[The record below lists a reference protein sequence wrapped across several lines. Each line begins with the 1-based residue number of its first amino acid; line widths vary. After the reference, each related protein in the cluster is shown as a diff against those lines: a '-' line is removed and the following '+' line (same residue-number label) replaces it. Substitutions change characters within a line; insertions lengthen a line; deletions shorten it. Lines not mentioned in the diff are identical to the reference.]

1 MRRPLNPREKLKIDP
16 SRIQRILLIRL
27 RRIGDV
33 VMTTP
38 AITTIREGFP
48 SAKVT
53 YVIDDPY
60 RELVEGHPALDR
72 IIILPEKLGVREF
85 LDHIRRIRQDNYDV
99 VIDFH
104 GGPRAW
110 LLTLF
115 SGARLKVGYKIKHK
129 SFIYDITLPREP
141 EKGYFHSVENHINLV
156 KALGLNPLSSPPMS
170 LPPSK
175 KSELDKIQRVLQENA
190 LENTKII
197 VLHIS
202 AGNAFRDW
210 GTERLVRLIGL
221 LSQTSRV
228 RIILVGS
235 SEDLQAEQE
244 ITEACEASLISMV
257 NRLNLW
263 ELRDLISVASLFV
276 GPDSGPMHIA
286 ATTNTP
292 IVAYFG
298 PTLPAHFGPWKARS
312 TVIEKDFDCRPCRQ
326 RQCIHKDF
334 RCLRTISPEEVH
346 EACLPYLNN
355 GI

>member
-1 MRRPLNPREKLKIDP
+1 MRRLLNPKEKVKIDP
-16 SRIQRILLIRL
+16 SGIQRILLIRL

-38 AITTIREGFP
+38 AITAVREGFP
-48 SAKVT
+48 SAKIT

-60 RELVEGHPALDR
+60 KELVEGHPALDS
-72 IIILPEKLGVREF
+72 IIILPKKLGLRGF
-85 LDHIRRIRQDNYDV
+85 LDHIRRIRKDDYDV

-129 SFIYDITLPREP
+129 SFIYDVTLPREP

-175 KSELDKIQRVLQENA
+175 KSEVDKIQCILRENS
-190 LENTKII
+190 LENTKIVI
-197 VLHIS
+197 LHIS

-210 GTERLVRLIGL
+210 GTERLVRLIGH
-221 LSQTSRV
+221 LSQTPRV

-235 SEDLQAEQE
+235 SEDRQAERE
-244 ITEACEASLISMV
+244 ITEAIDAPLISIV
-257 NRLNLW
+257 SRLNLR
-263 ELRDLISVASLFV
+263 ELRELISVASLFV

-298 PTLPAHFGPWKARS
+298 PPHPPPIGPREAQTPR
-312 TVIEKDFDCRPCRQ
+312 VEKDFDCRPCRQ
-326 RQCIHKDF
+326 RQCMHEDF

-346 EACLPYLNN
+346 EACLPYLKNQT
-355 GI
+355 